1 MAKFDISK
9 MQEHNG
15 LYFFPKEY
23 HDILISDIM
32 KLNYLIS
39 IIRIMYDLPFIDFI
53 YEKNIKIAPVD
64 SLCYYFSVL
73 SNKPYTPTGKPS
85 KYPQEVTVFAFE
97 DMDKNH
103 IGTEKY
109 HIVETEKSEKGS

>member
-1 MAKFDISK
+1 MRK
-9 MQEHNG
+9 
-15 LYFFPKEY
+15 
-23 HDILISDIM
+23 
-32 KLNYLIS
+32 
-39 IIRIMYDLPFIDFI
+39 

-97 DMDKNH
+97 DMDKKPYWNGRIAYCQNGE
-103 IGTEKY
+103 IGKGELIY
-109 HIVETEKSEKGS
+109 HIPFNCGEPIASVHIRFSQNLSIKKVVKVVREGMVSEEIFPKIKK